1 MTDET
6 TPRELTTST
15 GERFTPGVPD
25 DSGTTLAISEAARR
39 MGVSVSTLRRRL
51 TKGQIP
57 GAHKAPG
64 PDGLEWRVPVS
75 ALPDTPSTPSPVNP
89 DEVESLRAE
98 LAELRTRVAVA
109 EALDEARRAEVDS
122 LRAMLAAALDKV
134 PKALEAGNTDKRRRR
149 RWGRKTEK
157 PGP

>member
-1 MTDET
+1 MGDELS
-6 TPRELTTST
+6 PLELTSTT
-15 GERFTPGVPD
+15 GEKFTPGTPD
-25 DSGTTLAISEAARR
+25 TSGTTLAISEAARR

-75 ALPDTPSTPSPVNP
+75 ALPDTPSTSSPVDT
-89 DEVESLRAE
+89 DEVESLRNE

-109 EALDEARRAEVDS
+109 EALDEARRAEVES
-122 LRAMLAAALDKV
+122 LRTMLAAALDKV
-134 PKALEAGNTDKRRRR
+134 PKALESGEVNKPRRR
-149 RWGRKTEK
+149 RWGRKAQK
-157 PGP
+157 PAL

>member
-1 MTDET
+1 MEAEG
-6 TPRELTTST
+6 TPLELTSTT
-15 GERFTPGVPD
+15 GEKFTPGTSD
-25 DSGTTLAISEAARR
+25 TSGTTLAISEAARR

-75 ALPDTPSTPSPVNP
+75 ALPDTPSVSSPVDT
-89 DEVESLRAE
+89 DEVQSLRDE

-109 EALDEARRAEVDS
+109 EALDEARRAEVES
-122 LRAMLAAALDKV
+122 LRTMLAAALDKV
-134 PKALEAGNTDKRRRR
+134 PKALEPGPEDKSRRR
-149 RWGRKTEK
+149 RWGRKSPKT
-157 PGP
+157 GL